1 MAVNSA
7 NVYVGAP
14 DQSVTGAILSA
25 PYGTAL
31 PATVVAT
38 LNAAFVDSGYVDEDG
53 VTLTPDRST
62 TSIKDWS
69 RAEVRRVLDEF
80 TAEIGWVHLELS
92 EEALYNY
99 FGDDNVSVTAA
110 TVSTG
115 KRMIAKLNA
124 SDMPEKSW
132 VFQIKDGDKKIRIV
146 VPRGQVSTQGEITLV
161 TNDAVKLPVTLA
173 CLPDANGDSVLIYTD
188 DGVFSA

>member
-99 FGDDNVSVTAA
+99 FGDDNVAVTAA

-173 CLPDANGDSVLIYTD
+173 CLPDANGDSVIIYTD

>member
-7 NVYVGAP
+7 NVFIGAP

-31 PATVVAT
+31 PATVVAS
-38 LNAAFVDSGYVDEDG
+38 LDVAFEDSGYVDEDG
-53 VTLTPDRST
+53 LTLTPDRST

-69 RAEVRRVLDEF
+69 RAEIRRVLDEF
-80 TAEIGWVHLELS
+80 TAELAWVHLELS
-92 EEALYNY
+92 EEALNNY
-99 FGDDNVSVTAA
+99 FGEDNVTVTAA

-115 KRMIAKLNA
+115 TRIKAVLNA
-124 SDMPEKSW
+124 DDLPEKSW
-132 VFQIKDGDKKIRIV
+132 VFQIKDGDRKIRIV
-146 VPRGQVSTQGEITLV
+146 VPRGQVSTQGEITFV

-173 CLPDANGDSVLIYTD
+173 CLPDANGDSVIIYTD

>member
-7 NVYVGAP
+7 NVFVGAP

-25 PYGTAL
+25 PVGTAL
-31 PATVVAT
+31 PTSITSV
-38 LNAAFVDSGYVDEDG
+38 LDEDFVDSGYVDEDG
-53 VTLTPDRST
+53 ITLTPDRST

-69 RAEVRRVLDEF
+69 LAEVRRVLDEF
-80 TAEIGWVHLELS
+80 TAEIAWNHLELS
-92 EEALYNY
+92 EEALKNY
-99 FGDDNVSVTAA
+99 FGEDNVTVTAA

-115 KRMIAKLNA
+115 TRIKSILNA
-124 SDMPEKSW
+124 ADLPEKSW
-132 VFQIKDGDKKIRIV
+132 AFKVKDGDRKVLIV
-146 VPRGQVSTQGEITLV
+146 IPRGQVSAQGEIKFV

-173 CLPDANGDSVLIYTD
+173 CLPDATGNSAYIYTD